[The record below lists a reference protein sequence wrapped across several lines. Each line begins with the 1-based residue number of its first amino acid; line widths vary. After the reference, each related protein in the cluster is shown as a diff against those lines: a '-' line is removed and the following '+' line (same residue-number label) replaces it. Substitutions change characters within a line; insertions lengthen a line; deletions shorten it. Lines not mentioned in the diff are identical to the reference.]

1 MSNLLAGQDCRGL
14 SMSPRSHILSRVA
27 ARHLRAITVGFD
39 QSSIEA
45 LRKDFLTLLKNVD
58 RVATFEDLVKFST
71 AVRTWREHYLQTM
84 DSIHKG
90 MTDTMWYAFTGG
102 TKYDPHY
109 DPQVRDWHKYWDT
122 RLRAGYW
129 PLYGVLG
136 SVPYESLRSWM
147 RKWDGRFTEDKAR
160 ESILDKWQRE
170 KKKWSDRVKREAR
183 KAWPELDEYVKWV
196 FQRRDSNPV
205 REVQEVYQQTVSGF
219 SVTFVGMD
227 GDSDYNKTAR
237 EKLQVGLAH
246 YRERAAK
253 TLPLL
258 LGSAKLPIFLM
269 GDQGIDCGGKYE
281 RDHIVICPVSAPP
294 KEYTHIIAHEMGH
307 HLYRVY
313 LSASDT
319 DFWYHAIKQDY
330 AEADLNEI
338 LQAWLPSEWYM
349 DTVKRLAGTDS
360 VLALQIDGLAV
371 ANDWGPRSDAEE
383 HLQKWGPKVRVPMN
397 PITGYATKNA
407 EEAFCEAVGRLVAYG
422 PRAVPP
428 VILSWL
434 QLILPRE
441 IKVASRVNLHR
452 LRELVAKMERDE

>member
-1 MSNLLAGQDCRGL
+1 MI
-14 SMSPRSHILSRVA
+14 PYPITPSRVA
-27 ARHLRAITVGFD
+27 ARYLQAITLGFD
-39 QSSIEA
+39 TGNIEA
-45 LRKDFLTLLKNVD
+45 LRKEFLMLLKNVD
-58 RVATFEDLVKFST
+58 RVDTFKDLVKFSA

-90 MTDTMWYAFTGG
+90 MTHTMWYAFTGD

-109 DPQVRDWHKYWDT
+109 DPQVREWHKYWDT
-122 RLRAGYW
+122 RLREGYW
-129 PLYGVLG
+129 PLYSALG
-136 SVPYESLRSWM
+136 SIPFESLHSWM
-147 RKWDGRFTEDKAR
+147 RKWDGRFTEDAAR
-160 ESILDKWQRE
+160 ESILDKWQRD

-183 KAWPELDEYVKWV
+183 KAWPPLDEYVKWV
-196 FQRRDSNPV
+196 SERRSTNPV
-205 REVQEVYQQTVSGF
+205 RDVQEVYQQTVSGF

-227 GDSDYNKTAR
+227 EASSYASTAL

-253 TLPLL
+253 VLPLL
-258 LGSAKLPIFLM
+258 LGPAKLPIFFML
-269 GDQGIDCGGKYE
+269 DQDIDCGGKYE
-281 RDHIVICPVSAPP
+281 RDHIVICPVSDPP
-294 KEYTHIIAHEMGH
+294 KEYAHIIAHEMGH

-313 LSASDT
+313 LSNSDT

-330 AEADLNEI
+330 AKADLNEI
-338 LQAWLPSEWYM
+338 LQAWLPGEWYM
-349 DTVKRLAGTDS
+349 DTVKRLASTDP

-371 ANDWGPRSDAEE
+371 ANDWGPRTDAEAY
-383 HLQKWGPKVRVPMN
+383 LQAKGPEVYVPLH

-422 PRAVPP
+422 PRAVPK

-441 IKVASRVNLHR
+441 LKIASNV
-452 LRELVAKMERDE
+452 REM